1 MARRSLDLPSRERE
15 GSWTSITSGYDDRLG
30 SVPGSVPGALI
41 LTHASIFSL
50 PLMNTEGEGPATVT
64 AGFQATAR
72 CKNQTPGQFDKS
84 AQS

>member
-15 GSWTSITSGYDDRLG
+15 GSWTSMTSGYDDRL
-30 SVPGSVPGALI
+30 GSVPGALI

-64 AGFQATAR
+64 AGFRATAR

>member
-15 GSWTSITSGYDDRLG
+15 GSWTSMTSGYDDRLG
-30 SVPGSVPGALI
+30 SVPEALI

-64 AGFQATAR
+64 AGF
-72 CKNQTPGQFDKS
+72 
-84 AQS
+84 